1 MRIMRM
7 LPPPPPP
14 PDLAPSPRNRPSS
27 SLTRFSSP
35 STVALSCC
43 TSSSDIFRQL
53 LLRASPPNQGRD
65 RITHSGREKEGKKG
79 GEKNPLSSRNKL

>member
-7 LPPPPPP
+7 LPPPPPL
-14 PDLAPSPRNRPSS
+14 DRAPSPRNLPSS

-65 RITHSGREKEGKKG
+65 RLTHSGREKEGKRCG
-79 GEKNPLSSRNKL
+79 GKDPQSSRNEL